1 MIESVYSTQA
11 EYNRYYDIQKDTIIH
26 LKNRDIYDL
35 GNYAKYFQYPF
46 LHDFTASEFIRK
58 LREIPYQSFIQNQN
72 RMLDDLSYSIYG
84 TENLWW
90 ILGFYNNII
99 DPINTEVEKIFIPN
113 TDKLE
118 SLILSHFEGK
128 PKESQ

>member
-1 MIESVYSTQA
+1 
-11 EYNRYYDIQKDTIIH
+11 
-26 LKNRDIYDL
+26 
-35 GNYAKYFQYPF
+35 
-46 LHDFTASEFIRK
+46 
-58 LREIPYQSFIQNQN
+58 
-72 RMLDDLSYSIYG
+72 MLDDLSYSIYG

-128 PKESQ
+128 PKETQ